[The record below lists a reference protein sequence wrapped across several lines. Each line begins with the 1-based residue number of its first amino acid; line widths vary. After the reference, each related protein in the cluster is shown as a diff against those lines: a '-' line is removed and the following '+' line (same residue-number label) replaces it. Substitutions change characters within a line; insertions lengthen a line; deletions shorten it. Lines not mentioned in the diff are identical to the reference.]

1 MLSHSVMSDSVTPGT
16 VAHQAPP
23 SMEFSRQK
31 YWSGLPFPSPGDLPD
46 PGIET
51 TSPASLALA
60 GGFSTTVPSGKPV
73 SGVQQSDLKCIYIFI
88 YLFFFSFFSHID
100 YYRILSIVLCVIQ

>member
-16 VAHQAPP
+16 VARQGPP

-46 PGIET
+46 LGIEP
-51 TSPASLALA
+51 TSPASPALA
-60 GGFSTTVPSGKPV
+60 GGFSTTVPPGKPV
-73 SGVQQSDLKCIYIFI
+73 SGVQQKLVHVTHLQDNLAYIKI
-88 YLFFFSFFSHID
+88 PINLG
-100 YYRILSIVLCVIQ
+100 